1 MNKII
6 ECVPNFSEGR
16 NKEVIKQITD
26 AIEKVAGAKLLHVD
40 MGAATNRTVVT
51 FAGDENAVVE
61 AAFEAVKKAYELI
74 DMRQH
79 SGEHPRQGAVDV
91 CPFIPIAGATMEDC
105 IECAKKLG
113 ARVAKELSIPVY
125 LYEEAATA
133 PHRKNLANIRAGEYE
148 GIAQKITLPEWKPD
162 FGEAVF
168 NEKFGNLITGARK
181 ILIAYNV
188 NLNTTSVRRAN
199 SVAFDVRE
207 QGRKVKNENGE
218 EVQQPG
224 WCKAVKAIG
233 WFIEEY
239 GIAQVSMNLTDI
251 EETPIHVAF
260 DACVKSAYERG
271 MRVTGSELVGLIP
284 LYSLLDAGRYFLE
297 KQKRSIGVGDEEL
310 IRIAIKSMGLDELAP
325 FNPKERIIEYVLEGN
340 QSNLLVQ
347 KTLKN
352 FALET
357 ASESPAPGGG
367 SVAAYIGAL
376 AAALGAMV
384 ANLSAHKKGY
394 EDKFELFN
402 GLADAAQAYLGNL
415 LKFVDE
421 DTKAFN
427 EIMSAFALPKKTDE
441 EKKNRTEAIE
451 LATKNAINVPFEVIM
466 EVNDTMDMLEEVANE
481 GNPNSISDV
490 GVGALCARA
499 AAHGALLNVK
509 INASS
514 LKDEKF
520 KSGILRSAETLT
532 GNIDKKVDRVLAI
545 VNTKIQL

>member
-61 AAFEAVKKAYELI
+61 AAFQAVKKASELI
-74 DMRQH
+74 DMRNH
-79 SGEHPRQGAVDV
+79 TGEHPRQGAVDV

-113 ARVAKELSIPVY
+113 ERVAKELSIPVY

-271 MRVTGSELVGLIP
+271 MRVTGSELIGLIP
-284 LYSLLDAGRYFLE
+284 LESLLDAGRYFLE

-367 SVAAYIGAL
+367 SVAAYVGAL

-451 LATKNAINVPFEVIM
+451 VATKNAINIPFEVIM

-499 AAHGALLNVK
+499 AAYGALLNVK
-509 INASS
+509 INAVG

-520 KSGILRSAETLT
+520 KSEILRSAETLT

>member
-51 FAGDENAVVE
+51 FAGDENTVVE
-61 AAFEAVKKAYELI
+61 AAFEAVKKAHELI

-91 CPFIPIAGATMEDC
+91 CPFIPIAGATIEDC

-148 GIAQKITLPEWKPD
+148 GIAQKIVLPEWKPD

-239 GIAQVSMNLTDI
+239 GVAQVSMNLTDI

-284 LYSLLDAGRYFLE
+284 LDSLLDAGRYFLE
-297 KQKRSIGVGDEEL
+297 KQKRSIGVGEEGL

-367 SVAAYIGAL
+367 SVAAYVGAL

-441 EKKNRTEAIE
+441 EKKIRTEAIE
-451 LATKNAINVPFEVIM
+451 QATKNAINVPFEVIM

-509 INASS
+509 INASG
-514 LKDEKF
+514 LIDEKF